1 MAALKENTLST
12 TPAPEIQFDPAI
24 TGLSARHVQVLD
36 LLASGLSKKLMASQ
50 LNITTNTLR
59 VHLQNIFR
67 IMQVK
72 SRGAAVAKIVGFDS
86 DAPGTIG
93 SLCPQEKK
101 VLELLASGAGA
112 QSISDHLSISVH
124 TVRGYLKGIYLE
136 LEVDGHDGAVAKFRL
151 YKQSALNIPKV
162 ITPARRSVDKLTDQD
177 NKILRLLSDGI
188 NRGEIAKLID
198 VTEGVLRN
206 YINRIYKALGVEN
219 EEDALDVGLRQ
230 KDPTYDSFAK
240 LRNRERDVLSL
251 LMDGETTSNIARI
264 LSIKP
269 GTVLVYYSNI
279 RRSLQI
285 NTIEEAVEAYRKVSV
300 C

>member
-1 MAALKENTLST
+1 MATLKEDTLST
-12 TPAPEIQFDPAI
+12 MPVPEIQFDPTI
-24 TGLSARHVQVLD
+24 TGLSTRHMQVLD
-36 LLASGLSKKLMASQ
+36 LLASGLSNELMASQ
-50 LNITTNTLR
+50 LGITTSTLR

-72 SRGAAVAKIVGFDS
+72 SRGEAVAKIVGFDS
-86 DAPGTIG
+86 AAPGTIG
-93 SLCPQEKK
+93 SLCPQEIK
-101 VLELLASGAGA
+101 VLELLANGAGA

-124 TVRGYLKGIYLE
+124 TVRTYLKGIYLA
-136 LEVDGHDGAVAKFRL
+136 LGVDGHDGAVAKFIL
-151 YKQSALNIPKV
+151 YKQPALDISQV
-162 ITPARRSVDKLTDQD
+162 TTPARRSLDKLTDQD
-177 NKILRLLSDGI
+177 NKILRLMSDGL
-188 NRGEIAKLID
+188 NRGEIAELID

-206 YINRIYKALGVEN
+206 YISRIYKALGVEN

-230 KDPTYDSFAK
+230 RDPTYDRFAK

-279 RRSLQI
+279 RRSLQA
-285 NTIEEAVEAYRKVSV
+285 NTLEEAIESYRKVS
-300 C
+300 